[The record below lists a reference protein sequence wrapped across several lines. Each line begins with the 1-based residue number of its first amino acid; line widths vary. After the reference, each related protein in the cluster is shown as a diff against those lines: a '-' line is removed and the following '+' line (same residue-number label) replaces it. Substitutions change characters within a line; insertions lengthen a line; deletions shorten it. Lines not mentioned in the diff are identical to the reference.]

1 MASQSQHN
9 KNQIMSE
16 PKITITIDD
25 QEYQVDSGQM
35 LIEVTDQLGIHIP
48 RFCYHEKLSIAANCR
63 MCLVEVENSKNALP
77 ACATEISEG
86 MVIKT
91 MSKDTELAQ
100 QATMEF
106 LLINHPLDC
115 PICDQGG
122 ECELQD
128 LAYIHGRNESRFE
141 VKKRTLPDD
150 NLGPLISTDM
160 TRCILCTRCVRFG
173 TEIAGLPEL
182 GTIGRGESSTIS
194 TFIEKTVDHEL
205 SGNMIDIC
213 PVGALNNKPY
223 RYTDRTWELNQI
235 ESISPHDCVGT
246 NMFLHVKGNK
256 IKRIVPKDNSNI
268 NEVWISDRDRFAFD
282 GIYSEDRL
290 TSPMLRKNG
299 TLHVATWEEAIG
311 AFAKELASLQKRK
324 KANEVAALI
333 SSSTAL
339 NEQYLYAQLFRSF
352 GCTNLDHRIRQVDFS
367 GDALDPIFPNFDIKP
382 NQIENMNSILIIG
395 SDLRKETPL
404 IAHWVKKAAD
414 QGASVNFINQTY
426 GDYYFPIENFIL
438 SDHEALAEN
447 LGLILKASYND
458 ATNELPDHIVDILNA
473 LPTPT
478 PSHYQIAQSLTE
490 NEQSFLLSGLQCHSH
505 SQYALIRSYLNILSY
520 ITNSSLGEL
529 TYGANTVGAYLT
541 GCIPHRKAFGES
553 NELGLNALEICT
565 KKHELITLYGI
576 EPEDCLYQEELHQS
590 IIESKTTVLFSSF
603 ITPFMKENADILF
616 PIKTAYESKGTFIN
630 ASGMIQNFNLQLEL
644 DTDNLSNQELLFQI
658 FETSKLSKPSLG
670 NLNEKIGKFIADT
683 KHTQTRLMEFP
694 EQSPNKIDN
703 YSRIFPGPYSVD
715 SITRRS
721 KPLQNTKDALSEDNG
736 DE

>member
-1 MASQSQHN
+1 
-9 KNQIMSE
+9 MSE
-16 PKITITIDD
+16 LKITITIDD
-25 QEYQVDSGQM
+25 QEYQVNSGQM
-35 LIEVTDQLGIHIP
+35 LIEVTDHLGIHIP

-77 ACATEISEG
+77 ACATEVSEG

-128 LAYIHGRNESRFE
+128 LAYNHGMNESRFE
-141 VKKRTLPDD
+141 IKKRTLPDD

-173 TEIAGLPEL
+173 SEIAGLSEL

-311 AFAKELASLQKRK
+311 AFAKELTSLQKRK

-404 IAHWVKKAAD
+404 IAHWVKKAAN

-426 GDYYFPIENFIL
+426 DDYYFPIENFIL
-438 SDHEALAEN
+438 SDQEALAEN
-447 LGLILKASYND
+447 LGLVLKASHND
-458 ATNELPDHIVDILNA
+458 AINELPDHIVDILNS

-478 PSHYQIAQSLTE
+478 PSHYQIAKSLT
-490 NEQSFLLSGLQCHSH
+490 NSKQSFLLSGLRCHSH
-505 SQYALIRSYLNILSY
+505 SNYALVRSYLNILSY
-520 ITNSSLGEL
+520 VTNSSLGEL

-565 KKHELITLYGI
+565 KNHELITLYGI

-590 IIESKTTVLFSSF
+590 IIESKTTVLFSPF
-603 ITPFMKENADILF
+603 ITPFMKKNADIMF
-616 PIKTAYESKGTFIN
+616 PIKTSYESKGAFIN

-644 DTDNLSNQELLFQI
+644 AKDNLSNQELLFQI
-658 FETSKLSKPSLG
+658 FETSKLPKPLLD
-670 NLNEKIGKFIADT
+670 NLNEKIEKYIADT
-683 KHTQTRLMEFP
+683 KQTQTRLMEVP
-694 EQSPNKIDN
+694 EQSPKIVDS
-703 YSRIFPGPYSVD
+703 YSRMSSGLYNVD

-721 KPLQNTKDALSEDNG
+721 KPLQQTKDALSQHNG
-736 DE
+736 DV

>member
-9 KNQIMSE
+9 KNQIMNE

-173 TEIAGLPEL
+173 TEIAGLSEL

-235 ESISPHDCVGT
+235 ESISPHDCVGS

-256 IKRIVPKDNSNI
+256 IKRIVPKDNSSI

-290 TSPMLRKNG
+290 TTPMLRKNG
-299 TLHVATWEEAIG
+299 NLREATLEETIG
-311 AFAKELASLQKRK
+311 AFTKELASLQKK
-324 KANEVAALI
+324 KKTNEVAALI
-333 SSSTAL
+333 SSSAAL
-339 NEQYLYAQLFRSF
+339 NEQYLFAQLFRSLGF
-352 GCTNLDHRIRQVDFS
+352 TNLDHRIRQVDFS
-367 GDALDPIFPNFDIKP
+367 GDALDPVFPNFDIKP
-382 NQIENMNSILIIG
+382 HQIDNMKSILIIG
-395 SDLRKETPL
+395 SELRKETPL

-426 GDYYFPIENFIL
+426 GEYYFPIENFIL
-438 SDHEALAEN
+438 SDREALAEN

-458 ATNELPDHIVDILNA
+458 ATNELPDHIVDVLNA
-473 LPTPT
+473 LPKPT
-478 PSHYQIAQSLTE
+478 PSHYQIAKSLTE

-505 SQYALIRSYLNILSY
+505 SQYGLIRSYLNILSY

-553 NELGLNALEICT
+553 NEQGLNALEICT

-576 EPEDCLYQEELHQS
+576 EPEDCLYQEELNRS
-590 IIESKTTVLFSSF
+590 IIESKTTVVFTPF
-603 ITPFMKENADILF
+603 ITPFIEENADIIF
-616 PIKTAYESKGTFIN
+616 PIKTAYESRGDIHN

-644 DTDNLSNQELLFQI
+644 DMGSLSNQELLFQI
-658 FETSKLSKPSLG
+658 IETSKLSKPSLD
-670 NLNEKIGKFIADT
+670 NLNEKIGKFITDT
-683 KHTQTRLMEFP
+683 KYTQTRLMEFP
-694 EQSPNKIDN
+694 ERSPNKIDN
-703 YSRIFPGPYSVD
+703 YSRAFPGPYSVD